1 MIHSGKSF
9 GIRKGE
15 LLSVEPL
22 HFPSVAAIGHAYLIS
37 SSARADAVRAAK
49 MLAGAAVCLAGHDV
63 PCGICRG
70 CRKAASG
77 SHPDIIPVVR
87 QTDRNGNLRRELT
100 VDQIR
105 ELAADAQ
112 VLPNEA
118 ERKVYIIEEAEL
130 MNLNAQNAA
139 LKLLEE
145 PPATVIF
152 VLCAVNSNQ
161 LLETVRSRCLTL
173 SVAGGEE
180 AADEDSRKLADG
192 FLTAVR
198 SGDRIRLYRWLAKN
212 ELNKID
218 LTTDFIEASLQRT
231 ADMLCGRASCGNL
244 MPEQQMQLYRL
255 LSQCADYL
263 KVNVNPKHIFSLLAA
278 GALESSVP
286 PHSGLSETGESE

>member
-1 MIHSGKSF
+1 M
-9 GIRKGE
+9 
-15 LLSVEPL
+15 
-22 HFPSVAAIGHAYLIS
+22 
-37 SSARADAVRAAK
+37 RAAK

-63 PCGICRG
+63 PCGVCRG

-244 MPEQQMQLYRL
+244 TPEQQMQLYRL

>member
-1 MIHSGKSF
+1 M
-9 GIRKGE
+9 
-15 LLSVEPL
+15 EPL

-63 PCGICRG
+63 PCGVCRG

-192 FLTAVR
+192 FLAAVR

>member
-63 PCGICRG
+63 PCGVCRG

-152 VLCAVNSNQ
+152 VLCAVNPNQ

-218 LTTDFIEASLQRT
+218 LTTDFIEAALQRT

>member
-1 MIHSGKSF
+1 MHDYVKN
-9 GIRKGE
+9 
-15 LLSVEPL
+15 L
-22 HFPSVAAIGHAYLIS
+22 
-37 SSARADAVRAAK
+37 ADAVRAAK

-63 PCGICRG
+63 PCGVCRG

-161 LLETVRSRCLTL
+161 LLETVRSRCLSL

-218 LTTDFIEASLQRT
+218 LTTDFIGASLQRT

-244 MPEQQMQLYRL
+244 TPEQQMQLYRL

>member
-1 MIHSGKSF
+1 M
-9 GIRKGE
+9 
-15 LLSVEPL
+15 EPL

-63 PCGICRG
+63 PCGVCRG

-218 LTTDFIEASLQRT
+218 LTTDFIGASQQRT

>member
-1 MIHSGKSF
+1 MIHPGNRSGS
-9 GIRKGE
+9 RKGE
-15 LLSVEPL
+15 LQSVEPL
-22 HFPSVAAIGHAYLIS
+22 HFPSVAAIGHAYIVS
-37 SSARADAVRAAK
+37 SSARAEAVQTARK
-49 MLAGAAVCLAGHDV
+49 LACAAVCLAGHNV
-63 PCGICRG
+63 PCGVCRG

-77 SHPDIIPVVR
+77 NHPDIIPVAR

-152 VLCAVNSNQ
+152 VLCAVNPTQ

-173 SVAGGEE
+173 NVAGSEE
-180 AADEDSRKLADG
+180 AADEESRKLADA

-198 SGDRIRLYRWLAKN
+198 SGDRIRVYRWLAKN

-218 LTTDFIEASLQRT
+218 LTTAFVEAALQRT
-231 ADMLCGRASCGNL
+231 ADMLCRRISCGNL
-244 MPEQQMQLYRL
+244 TPEQQMHLYNL
-255 LSQCADYL
+255 LSKCADYL

-278 GALESSVP
+278 EALD
-286 PHSGLSETGESE
+286 

>member
-1 MIHSGKSF
+1 MD
-9 GIRKGE
+9 
-15 LLSVEPL
+15 PL
-22 HFPSVAAIGHAYLIS
+22 HFSSVAAIGHAYTIS
-37 SSARADAVRAAK
+37 SSAREDAVRTARK
-49 MLAGAAVCLAGHDV
+49 LAGAAVCLSGRDV

-130 MNLNAQNAA
+130 MNQNAQNAA

-145 PPATVIF
+145 PPPTVIF
-152 VLCAVNSNQ
+152 ALCAVNPSL
-161 LLETVRSRCLTL
+161 LLETVRSRCQTL
-173 SVAGGEE
+173 NVAGGRETADEE
-180 AADEDSRKLADG
+180 AVKLADS
-192 FLTAVR
+192 FLNAVR
-198 SGDRIRLYRWLAKN
+198 SGDRIRVYRWLAKN
-212 ELNKID
+212 EPNKID
-218 LTTDFIEASLQRT
+218 QTAAFAEAALQRT
-231 ADMLCGRASCGNL
+231 ADMLCGRVSCGDL
-244 MPEQQMQLYRL
+244 TPEQQMRLYRL
-255 LSQCADYL
+255 LSQCTDYL

-278 GALESSVP
+278 EALELSGP
-286 PHSGLSETGESE
+286 AAALSGLSRTGESE

>member
-1 MIHSGKSF
+1 M
-9 GIRKGE
+9 
-15 LLSVEPL
+15 EPL

-63 PCGICRG
+63 PCGVCRG

-105 ELAADAQ
+105 ELAADTQ

-152 VLCAVNSNQ
+152 VLCAVNPNQ

-218 LTTDFIEASLQRT
+218 LTTDFIEAALQRT

>member
-1 MIHSGKSF
+1 M
-9 GIRKGE
+9 
-15 LLSVEPL
+15 EPL

-37 SSARADAVRAAK
+37 SSARVDAVRAAK

-63 PCGICRG
+63 PCGVCRG

-152 VLCAVNSNQ
+152 VLCAVNPNQ

>member
-1 MIHSGKSF
+1 M
-9 GIRKGE
+9 
-15 LLSVEPL
+15 EPL

-63 PCGICRG
+63 PCGVCRG

-152 VLCAVNSNQ
+152 VLCAVNPNQ
-161 LLETVRSRCLTL
+161 LLETVRSRCLSL

>member
-1 MIHSGKSF
+1 M
-9 GIRKGE
+9 
-15 LLSVEPL
+15 EPL

-63 PCGICRG
+63 PCGVCRG

>member
-1 MIHSGKSF
+1 M
-9 GIRKGE
+9 
-15 LLSVEPL
+15 EPL

-49 MLAGAAVCLAGHDV
+49 MLAGAAVCLAGHEV
-63 PCGICRG
+63 PCGVCRG

-255 LSQCADYL
+255 LLQCADYL

>member
-1 MIHSGKSF
+1 M
-9 GIRKGE
+9 
-15 LLSVEPL
+15 SVEPL
-22 HFPSVAAIGHAYLIS
+22 HFPSVAAFGHAYLIS

-63 PCGICRG
+63 PCGVCRG

>member
-1 MIHSGKSF
+1 M
-9 GIRKGE
+9 
-15 LLSVEPL
+15 EPL

-63 PCGICRG
+63 PCGVCRG

-161 LLETVRSRCLTL
+161 LLETVRSRCLSL

>member
-1 MIHSGKSF
+1 M
-9 GIRKGE
+9 
-15 LLSVEPL
+15 EPL

-63 PCGICRG
+63 PCGVCRG

-152 VLCAVNSNQ
+152 VLCAVNPNQ

-218 LTTDFIEASLQRT
+218 LTTDFIEAALQRT

>member
-1 MIHSGKSF
+1 M
-9 GIRKGE
+9 
-15 LLSVEPL
+15 EPL

-63 PCGICRG
+63 PCGVCRG

-218 LTTDFIEASLQRT
+218 LTTDFIEAALQRT

>member
-1 MIHSGKSF
+1 M
-9 GIRKGE
+9 
-15 LLSVEPL
+15 EPL

-63 PCGICRG
+63 PCGVCRG

-161 LLETVRSRCLTL
+161 LLETVRSRCLSL

-255 LSQCADYL
+255 LLQCADYL

>member
-1 MIHSGKSF
+1 M
-9 GIRKGE
+9 
-15 LLSVEPL
+15 EPL

-63 PCGICRG
+63 PCGVCRG

-161 LLETVRSRCLTL
+161 LLETVRSRCLSL

-218 LTTDFIEASLQRT
+218 LTTDFIEAALQRT

>member
-15 LLSVEPL
+15 LCLWNRFIFHPLRPSGMRILSPPPPGRMLCVPQKCWPARLSVWQGMT
-22 HFPSVAAIGHAYLIS
+22 FPAGYAAAAEKLLPAAIRIS
-37 SSARADAVRAAK
+37 FPLCDRRTET
-49 MLAGAAVCLAGHDV
+49 
-63 PCGICRG
+63 GIC
-70 CRKAASG
+70 A
-77 SHPDIIPVVR
+77 
-87 QTDRNGNLRRELT
+87 

-244 MPEQQMQLYRL
+244 TPEQQMQLYRL

>member
-1 MIHSGKSF
+1 M
-9 GIRKGE
+9 
-15 LLSVEPL
+15 EPL

-37 SSARADAVRAAK
+37 SSARVDAVRAAK

-63 PCGICRG
+63 PCGVCRG

-118 ERKVYIIEEAEL
+118 ERKVYIIEESEL

-161 LLETVRSRCLTL
+161 LLETVRSRCLSL

>member
-1 MIHSGKSF
+1 M
-9 GIRKGE
+9 
-15 LLSVEPL
+15 SVEPL

-63 PCGICRG
+63 PCGVCRG

-118 ERKVYIIEEAEL
+118 ERKVYIIEESEL

-152 VLCAVNSNQ
+152 VLCAVNPNQ
-161 LLETVRSRCLTL
+161 LLETVRSRCLSL

>member
-1 MIHSGKSF
+1 M
-9 GIRKGE
+9 
-15 LLSVEPL
+15 EPL

-37 SSARADAVRAAK
+37 SSARVDAVRAAK

-63 PCGICRG
+63 PCGVCRG

-87 QTDRNGNLRRELT
+87 QMDRNGNLRRELT

-212 ELNKID
+212 ELNIID
-218 LTTDFIEASLQRT
+218 LTTDFIEAALQRT

>member
-63 PCGICRG
+63 PCGVCRG

-218 LTTDFIEASLQRT
+218 LTTDFIEAALQRT

>member
-1 MIHSGKSF
+1 M
-9 GIRKGE
+9 
-15 LLSVEPL
+15 EPL

-63 PCGICRG
+63 PCGVCRG

-87 QTDRNGNLRRELT
+87 QMDRNGNLRRELT

-255 LSQCADYL
+255 LLQCADYL

>member
-1 MIHSGKSF
+1 MIHPGVSS

-22 HFPSVAAIGHAYLIS
+22 HFPSVAAIGHAYIVS
-37 SSARADAVRAAK
+37 SSARTDAVRAAK

-63 PCGICRG
+63 PCGVCRG

-152 VLCAVNSNQ
+152 VLCAVNPNQ

-173 SVAGGEE
+173 NVAGGED
-180 AADEDSRKLADG
+180 AADEDSRKLADA

-198 SGDRIRLYRWLAKN
+198 SGDRIRLYRW
-212 ELNKID
+212 
-218 LTTDFIEASLQRT
+218 QRT
-231 ADMLCGRASCGNL
+231 ADMLCERASCGNL
-244 MPEQQMQLYRL
+244 TPEQQMHLYRL

-278 GALESSVP
+278 EALESSGP
-286 PHSGLSETGESE
+286 PHSGLSQTGEPE

>member
-63 PCGICRG
+63 PCGVCRG

-87 QTDRNGNLRRELT
+87 QTDRNGNLRQELT

-244 MPEQQMQLYRL
+244 TLEQQMQLYRL